1 LDAQDSIEHHLSQVL
16 LQDNYEETMPG
27 FHEHDEND
35 MLFGMDEDNED
46 DPDTDE
52 VSDRNEEKNLDVGA
66 STIWKPHS
74 ATVVGKLKDFPDQTT
89 PSTYSESSSHTCPI
103 CSKTL
108 NADNNGLNAHLDFC
122 LSREAIKEA
131 HAESASPAHQSR
143 KPKSQNMSG
152 WMTSRKM
159 NWKGKDS

>member
-1 LDAQDSIEHHLSQVL
+1 
-16 LQDNYEETMPG
+16 MPG

-52 VSDRNEEKNLDVGA
+52 VSDRKEEKSLDVGA
-66 STIWKPHS
+66 STIRKPHS
-74 ATVVGKLKDFPDQTT
+74 ANVVGKLKDSPDQTT

-108 NADNNGLNAHLDFC
+108 DADNNGLNAHLDFC

-131 HAESASPAHQSR
+131 HAESTNLVKPHQSK

-152 WMTSRKM
+152 WMTSRR
-159 NWKGKDS
+159 